1 VISRLISSDRA
12 TSAPLVS
19 LLSCSVGG
27 SCSLMLLLHKP
38 RQQFRFACPA
48 LHDRVHWLLCCA
60 FLVFPYC
67 QTAKHRSLV
76 DAAVECTSHFF
87 FFLLLCFQP
96 TDSAMKFE
104 SKLVP
109 FLLLGGLRLTHGVLE
124 QEACAAHGVP
134 TDSER
139 RLTRESGRDLAVV
152 GGAVITNGVVK
163 LGIFDEGHLN
173 VYDNTEGS
181 LEVGIRWDGVEAT
194 AHGCTCEGWGA
205 SATGSTGPFSGYA
218 NDDSGTA
225 NLAAQ
230 PIIVTGDSA
239 FVDVM
244 VTSGPGTL
252 RVTHNYEPAPETPN
266 LYVATVTFENK
277 DLVETLT
284 NLRYRRV
291 MDWDIPPDLYNE
303 CVSIDTGTAKSLEY
317 ASDDGFV
324 SSNPL
329 GAFDSILFSCPTGG
343 VGCAFFDSGPND
355 HGALFQFLFKNEDE
369 SLVTLAPGETFTF
382 KIYYGGA
389 ANKVD
394 AVLAIQAVG
403 AEVSRVKISSQ

>member
-1 VISRLISSDRA
+1 
-12 TSAPLVS
+12 
-19 LLSCSVGG
+19 
-27 SCSLMLLLHKP
+27 
-38 RQQFRFACPA
+38 
-48 LHDRVHWLLCCA
+48 
-60 FLVFPYC
+60 
-67 QTAKHRSLV
+67 
-76 DAAVECTSHFF
+76 
-87 FFLLLCFQP
+87 
-96 TDSAMKFE
+96 MKFE
-104 SKLVP
+104 SKLLP
-109 FLLLGGLRLTHGVLE
+109 FLLLGGLRLTHGVD
-124 QEACAAHGVP
+124 QDACAARKFIHDP
-134 TDSER
+134 R
-139 RLTRESGRDLAVV
+139 QARESGRDLAVV
-152 GGAVITNGVVK
+152 GGAVISNGIVK

-173 VYDNTEGS
+173 VFDDADFV
-181 LEVGIRWDGVEAT
+181 LPFVGLRWNDVEAT
-194 AHGCTCEGWGA
+194 SHGCTCEGWGA
-205 SATGSTGPFSGYA
+205 SATSSGG
-218 NDDSGTA
+218 DFSGTA

-230 PIIVTGDSA
+230 PIIVTGVDKA
-239 FVDVM
+239 FTDVR

-277 DLVETLT
+277 DPVETLT

-291 MDWDIPPDLYNE
+291 MDWDIPDDIFNE

-394 AVLAIQAVG
+394 ATSAIQAVG
-403 AEVSRVKISSQ
+403 AEVSRVKISAQ